1 MHRSAPSGDVPLLR
15 RRMTTRLHDRLRH
28 VNKDAR
34 RCSSE
39 DTGLG
44 IIRVSVTV
52 PIRMFR
58 LSFRFSTLILAACLV
73 SPVTTLAQGRTERIA
88 GGTLKVCVWPDYY
101 GITWRN
107 PKTGQLTGIDV
118 DLAREFA
125 ADLKAQVEFVDSSFA
140 KLIDDVTTDRCDIAM
155 FAIGVTP
162 ARRERL
168 AFSAPHLQSDIVGI
182 TTRANTRVREWAD
195 IDRAGTV
202 VAVARG
208 TLHEGVMK
216 DKLKAARLVV
226 LDTPQ
231 AREQEVQS
239 GRADVFMTDI
249 PFSRRM
255 LDNADWARL
264 VSPPS
269 TYHVTPYA
277 YAVKPGDDAWLAR
290 VNRFVA
296 DIKRDGRLAAAA
308 RRHKLEAIVA
318 P

>member
-155 FAIGVTP
+155 FAIGITRRAANDWRSP
-162 ARRERL
+162 RHTCRATSSASPRARTRGY
-168 AFSAPHLQSDIVGI
+168 ANGPTSTAPVPWWRW
-182 TTRANTRVREWAD
+182 RAAPC
-195 IDRAGTV
+195 
-202 VAVARG
+202 
-208 TLHEGVMK
+208 MK
-216 DKLKAARLVV
+216 A
-226 LDTPQ
+226 
-231 AREQEVQS
+231 
-239 GRADVFMTDI
+239 
-249 PFSRRM
+249 
-255 LDNADWARL
+255 
-264 VSPPS
+264 
-269 TYHVTPYA
+269 
-277 YAVKPGDDAWLAR
+277 
-290 VNRFVA
+290 
-296 DIKRDGRLAAAA
+296 
-308 RRHKLEAIVA
+308 
-318 P
+318 